1 MRGIFADHWD
11 GNLMSAPKSLN
22 FLSIYF
28 LRSGPSF
35 WAAQNDKGPTRYG
48 SSRIVVAA
56 FSCPSLN
63 DANFIECL
71 FENLSHAPVHQVGI
85 RSGGEQRFVTVSAKQ
100 LNNVLIR
107 QSAEDSR
114 IGNLVAVE
122 MEDRQHRAV

>member
-63 DANFIECL
+63 DANFIDCL

-85 RSGGEQRFVTVSAKQ
+85 GSGSQKRLVTVSAKQ
-100 LNNVLIR
+100 FDNLLIW
-107 QSAEDSR
+107 QSTEDSW
-114 IGNLVAVE
+114 IGDL
-122 MEDRQHRAV
+122 